1 MTADFAF
8 FAPMIKLADKI
19 SKWMSNIYVLSFE
32 YVSQDIPGPD
42 WIGNYNR
49 HGIVFYYFKLPRELF
64 SYGVV

>member
-42 WIGNYNR
+42 WIGNY
-49 HGIVFYYFKLPRELF
+49 KDME
-64 SYGVV
+64 

>member
-1 MTADFAF
+1 MTADFAI
-8 FAPMIKLADKI
+8 FAPMIKLADMI